1 MFYKLKANSNV
12 AYHRASWDAEVMGLD
27 PDSHDQKALTFEIG
41 TGNIEKVSK
50 LVNTHKLTVL
60 NEQDYAE
67 NELAYIYEEMKN

>member
-50 LVNTHKLTVL
+50 LINTHKLTVL
-60 NEQDYAE
+60 NEKDYAE